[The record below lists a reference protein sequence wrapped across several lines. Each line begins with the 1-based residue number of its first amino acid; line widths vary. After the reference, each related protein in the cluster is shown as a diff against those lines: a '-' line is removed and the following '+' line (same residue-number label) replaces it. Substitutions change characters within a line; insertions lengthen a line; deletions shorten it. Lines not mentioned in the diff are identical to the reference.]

1 MRFVGL
7 MVLPTLP
14 GANLFHFE
22 FLSFKV
28 VVYTGIRKQYKIVI
42 NRIQHNAH
50 VSVALP
56 WRIRKILNMLLHI

>member
-28 VVYTGIRKQYKIVI
+28 VVYTGIRKQYK
-42 NRIQHNAH
+42 NA
-50 VSVALP
+50 VQAVQNTA
-56 WRIRKILNMLLHI
+56 